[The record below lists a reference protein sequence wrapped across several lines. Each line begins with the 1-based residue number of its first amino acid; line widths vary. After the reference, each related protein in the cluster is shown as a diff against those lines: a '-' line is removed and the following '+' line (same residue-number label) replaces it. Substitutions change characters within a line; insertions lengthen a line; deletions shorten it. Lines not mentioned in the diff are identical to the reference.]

1 MQTISTLTAAGSTD
15 PGLQREVNED
25 RFHLDVARGLFV
37 LVDGIGGQAAG
48 GKAADVAL
56 TMLRTRLE
64 RETGPTADRVREA
77 ITIANNEIH
86 RLASSRPEWMGMACV
101 LTVAVV
107 GDEVATVGHVGDTR
121 LYKLRGDGI
130 EKVTRDHSPVGERE
144 DSNEISEIEAMRHRR
159 RNEVYRDV
167 GSAPHEQ
174 TDPDFIDL
182 HEIRFEPDAA
192 LLLCSDGLTDLV
204 ESGTINQ
211 IVTELAGRPHDVVNA
226 LIEAANDA
234 GGKDNVTV
242 VYVEGELFAATRAR
256 SRVVSAAARERSSGF
271 GSPRRPAAVDVHGFG
286 AAPRERRTTSQ
297 RVVQIALVALLAIV
311 IAAAVVRW
319 VPSWQVPVPSV
330 IELPTS
336 TSGVVVVRPTES
348 IADALARAQPGSQVV
363 VEPGEYR
370 ERLVLVDGVRVISR
384 VPRGATIRLP
394 GAASEADPAV
404 VAADVS
410 NAEFA
415 GFRIIGDAA
424 TPLGTGVLVKGAHVS
439 IVDVEITGALR
450 VAIDL
455 NQMAGGGVTGSDIH
469 DNPGPALAI
478 RSGASPRIAHN
489 VFARNGLSERAR
501 ASLIIED
508 GAEPSIV
515 GNVFQGVSPKVFVSL
530 GDGARLSVMRENW
543 FPDSPA
549 SRATTSASPRG
560 RQGR

>member
-1 MQTISTLTAAGSTD
+1 MQTISTLTAAGNTD

-25 RFHLDVARGLFV
+25 RFHVDLARGIFI

-77 ITIANNEIH
+77 ITIANNEIL
-86 RLASSRPEWMGMACV
+86 RVASSRPEWTGMACV

-107 GDEVATVGHVGDTR
+107 DEQRATIGHVGDTR
-121 LYKLRGDGI
+121 LYKLRGDGL

-144 DSNEISEIEAMRHRR
+144 DAHEISEVDAMRHWR

-167 GSAPHEQ
+167 GSEPHTQ
-174 TDPDFIDL
+174 TDPEFIDL
-182 HEIRFEPDAA
+182 LEIPFEPDAA

-204 ESGTINQ
+204 ESATINR
-211 IVTELAGRPHDVVNA
+211 IVTLLAGRPHDVVNA

-242 VYVEGELFAATRAR
+242 VYVEGELFAASRAR
-256 SRVVSAAARERSSGF
+256 SQQPSGPTRGSAPTRAPSELGPARGAAAPDPQPSGA
-271 GSPRRPAAVDVHGFG
+271 P
-286 AAPRERRTTSQ
+286 PREWRTMSQ
-297 RVVQIALVALLAIV
+297 RVVRIALVALLAIV
-311 IAAAVVRW
+311 TVAAVLRWDRSWQLPVPAAALQTPEAAPR
-319 VPSWQVPVPSV
+319 
-330 IELPTS
+330 IT
-336 TSGVVVVRPTES
+336 VVRPTES
-348 IADALARAQPGSQVV
+348 IADALTLAKPGSQVI

-370 ERLVLVDGVRVISR
+370 ERLVLKDGVRLVSR

-394 GAASEADPAV
+394 GGASESDPAV
-404 VAADVS
+404 VAADIS

-415 GFRIIGDAA
+415 GFRIVGDAA
-424 TPLGTGVLVKGAHVS
+424 TPLGTGVLVRGASVS
-439 IVDVEITGALR
+439 IVDVEVTGALT

-455 NQMAGGGVTGSDIH
+455 SETTGGGVTGSDIH

-478 RSGASPRIAHN
+478 RSGASPRISHN
-489 VFARNGLSERAR
+489 VFARNGLSERVR
-501 ASLIIED
+501 ASLVIEA

-515 GNVFQGVSPKVFVSL
+515 GNVFQGVAPKVFQSL
-530 GDGARLSVMRENW
+530 TDAARLSVMRENW
-543 FPDSPA
+543 FPDGPS
-549 SRATTSASPRG
+549 SASPRG
-560 RQGR
+560 RQR